1 MYILNLAQ
9 FAIFIVVFMFILNIC
24 EKFPFSNNKIIIIS
38 VYFSYFSHKQIK
50 FVINRLKKK
59 LLIHDNHFVRD
70 FLTHYQ

>member
-50 FVINRLKKK
+50 FVKKKK